1 MALRV
6 RVRATY
12 RNHCLDYGASKG
24 RSFQIVSISR
34 CGPWRHL
41 SAGEHVKMLDTT
53 QLFIDQSARDLT
65 STHSIS
71 SSAVRSSRF
80 PSSKSVDFDVED
92 FSQDKF
98 YRRVGENDESEQQRE
113 IWQYAKMMDT
123 AAKWK
128 GGAHYGRSFVYL

>member
-1 MALRV
+1 
-6 RVRATY
+6 
-12 RNHCLDYGASKG
+12 
-24 RSFQIVSISR
+24 
-34 CGPWRHL
+34 
-41 SAGEHVKMLDTT
+41 MLDTT

-98 YRRVGENDESEQQRE
+98 HRCFGGNGESEQQRE

-123 AAKWK
+123 QRPICDEKAVRIIHDQLSTNKLRCCCASLL
-128 GGAHYGRSFVYL
+128 ACRH